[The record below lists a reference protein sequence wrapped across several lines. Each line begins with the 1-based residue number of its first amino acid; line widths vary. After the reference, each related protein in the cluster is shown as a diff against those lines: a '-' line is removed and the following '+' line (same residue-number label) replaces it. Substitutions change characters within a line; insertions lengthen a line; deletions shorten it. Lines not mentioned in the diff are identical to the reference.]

1 MGVIELRAYEK
12 WGHRYVHSPQTKKFF
27 YVRARNSMKFLLMIQ
42 TGSFH
47 VLSTVLKVKLSK
59 QKNKTKKKQ
68 TSFTECTDRWTRLA
82 SPKNGMRSS
91 PPIFTFDFE
100 SDVCTFRNY

>member
-1 MGVIELRAYEK
+1 MKSGDTDMYIHLK
-12 WGHRYVHSPQTKKFF
+12 QKSFF

-59 QKNKTKKKQ
+59 QKNKTKKTNFIYQMYRSVDPFSIAK
-68 TSFTECTDRWTRLA
+68 ERDEIE
-82 SPKNGMRSS
+82 SPD
-91 PPIFTFDFE
+91 FTFDFE